1 MIKQR
6 YIIDDYSQLERSIC
20 KYNTHK
26 AFLVCGKS
34 FDTIFFGK
42 KLMNILTKYN
52 IETVR
57 FSKFSPNPLYE
68 SVCKGVE
75 AFKASGAQLI
85 MAVGGGSAI
94 DVAKCIKLYS
104 NMDKGVNYLKQE
116 IVANDIPFIAVPTT
130 AGTGSEATRYAVIYF
145 EGKKQSI
152 THDSAIPEVV
162 FFAPDSLT
170 TLPVYHKKAALLD
183 ALSHAVEAFWSVNAN
198 NESRQYSRKAIGLI
212 CANLDDYLGN
222 KAESNIKMM
231 EAANLAGK
239 AINIT
244 QTTAGHA
251 MCYKLTSVYGYAHG
265 HSAALCNGVLWP
277 YMIKCGNLS
286 NIFDGLA
293 TCFGKNS
300 AAEGAKVFIDI
311 IRKLDM
317 EIPKITSEQTLNEL
331 AESVNPV
338 RLKNNPVK
346 LDADVIKELYRKIS
360 CL

>member
-1 MIKQR
+1 MEQQ
-6 YIIDDYSQLERSIC
+6 YIVDDYVRLEKVIASFKPQKIL
-20 KYNTHK
+20 
-26 AFLVCGKS
+26 LVCGKS
-34 FDTIFFGK
+34 FDKMAFGK
-42 KLMNILTKYN
+42 KMLDILTAHDV
-52 IETVR
+52 EVVR
-57 FSKFSPNPLYE
+57 FSAFSPNPIYE
-68 SVCKGVE
+68 SVYHGVGV
-75 AFKASGAQLI
+75 FNSSGATMI
-85 MAVGGGSAI
+85 IAVGGGSAM

-104 NMDKGVNYLKQE
+104 NMDMTSNFLQQPIK
-116 IVANDIPFIAVPTT
+116 ANNIPLVAVPTT
-130 AGTGSEATRYAVIYF
+130 AGTGSEATRYAVIYY

-162 FFAPDSLT
+162 FFAPGSLT
-170 TLPVYHKKAALLD
+170 SLPVYHKKAALLD
-183 ALSHAVEAFWSVNAN
+183 ALSHAVEAFWSVNATD
-198 NESRQYSRKAIGLI
+198 ESRQFSRKAIELI
-212 CANLDDYLGN
+212 CANFSDYLEN

-251 MCYKLTSVYGYAHG
+251 MCYKLTSLYGYAHG

-277 YMIKCGNLS
+277 YMIEHGNLS
-286 NIFDGLA
+286 NIFDELA

-300 AAEGAKVFIDI
+300 AAEGAKFFIDI

>member
-34 FDTIFFGK
+34 FDKMVFGK
-42 KLMNILTKYN
+42 KLMDILAKYN

-57 FSKFSPNPLYE
+57 FSNFSPNPLYE
-68 SVCKGVE
+68 SICKGVE

-104 NMDKGVNYLKQE
+104 NMDNSVNYLTQD
-116 IVANDIPFIAVPTT
+116 IVSNDIPFIAVPTT
-130 AGTGSEATRYAVIYF
+130 AGTGSESTKYAVIYYY
-145 EGKKQSI
+145 GKKQSVNHGSI
-152 THDSAIPEVV
+152 IPSIV
-162 FFAPDSLT
+162 FFAPESLNSV
-170 TLPVYHKKAALLD
+170 PEYHKKASLLD
-183 ALSHAVEAFWSVNAN
+183 TLSHAIESFWSINATE
-198 NESRQYSRKAIGLI
+198 ESRAYSREAINI
-212 CANLDDYLGN
+212 IIRNIDDYMMRDNNL
-222 KAESNIKMM
+222 NIQMM
-231 EAANLAGK
+231 KAANLAGK

-251 MCYKLTSVYGYAHG
+251 MCYKITSIYGYAHG

-277 YMIKCGNLS
+277 YMIEYGNLS
-286 NIFDGLA
+286 NIFDELA

-300 AAEGAKVFIDI
+300 ATEGAKTFTDI
-311 IRKLDM
+311 IHKLGM

-346 LDADVIKELYRKIS
+346 LSADVIKELYRKIS
-360 CL
+360 SL

>member
-1 MIKQR
+1 MDQQ
-6 YIIDDYSQLERSIC
+6 YIFNDYESLEKVISNY
-20 KYNTHK
+20 KNNTV
-26 AFLVCGKS
+26 FLVCGAS
-34 FDTIFFGK
+34 VNVIPFTPHF
-42 KLMNILTKYN
+42 LAILEKYN
-52 IETVR
+52 INVER
-57 FSKFSPNPLYE
+57 FSNFAPNPLYE

-75 AFKASGAQLI
+75 AFIASGAQII

-116 IVANDIPFIAVPTT
+116 IVANDIPLIAVPTT

-152 THDSAIPEVV
+152 THDSVIPEVV

-183 ALSHAVEAFWSVNAN
+183 ALSHAVEAFWSVNATY
-198 NESRQYSRKAIGLI
+198 ESRQFSRKAIELI
-212 CANLDDYLGN
+212 CANFSDYLEN
-222 KAESNIKMM
+222 KAESNIKML

-251 MCYKLTSVYGYAHG
+251 MCYKLTSLYGYAHG

-286 NIFDGLA
+286 NIFNELA

-331 AESVNPV
+331 TESVNPV
-338 RLKNNPVK
+338 RLMNNPVK

>member
-1 MIKQR
+1 MEQQ
-6 YIIDDYSQLERSIC
+6 YIYDDYESLDKFIK
-20 KYNTHK
+20 KYNVNK
-26 AFLVCGKS
+26 IFLVCGKS
-34 FDTIFFGK
+34 YDRLAFATNFSAI
-42 KLMNILTKYN
+42 MEKYGIN
-52 IETVR
+52 VER
-57 FSKFSPNPLYE
+57 FSDFAPNPIYE

-75 AFKASGAQLI
+75 AFNASEAQII

-104 NMDKGVNYLKQE
+104 NMEKGINYLKQE

-130 AGTGSEATRYAVIYF
+130 AGTGSEATRYAVIYY

-170 TLPVYHKKAALLD
+170 SLPVYHKKAALLD
-183 ALSHAVEAFWSVNAN
+183 ALSHAVEAFWSVNATD
-198 NESRQYSRKAIGLI
+198 ESRQYSRKAIEII
-212 CANLDDYLGN
+212 CANLSDYIGK

-251 MCYKLTSVYGYAHG
+251 MCYKLTSLYGYAHG

-277 YMIKCGNLS
+277 YMIEHGNLC
-286 NIFDGLA
+286 NIFDDLA
-293 TCFGKNS
+293 ACFGKNS
-300 AAEGAKVFIDI
+300 AAEGAKAFIDI
-311 IRKLDM
+311 IHILEM

-346 LDADVIKELYRKIS
+346 LSADVIKELYRKIS
-360 CL
+360 SL

>member
-1 MIKQR
+1 MEQQ
-6 YIIDDYSQLERSIC
+6 YIYDDYDFLDLVIR
-20 KYNTHK
+20 KYNVNK
-26 AFLVCGKS
+26 IFLVCGKS
-34 FDTIFFGK
+34 YDSLSFATNFSSILK
-42 KLMNILTKYN
+42 KYGVCV
-52 IETVR
+52 ER
-57 FSKFSPNPLYE
+57 FSDFAPNPQYE

-75 AFKASGAQLI
+75 AFNASGAQLI
-85 MAVGGGSAI
+85 MTVGGGSAI
-94 DVAKCIKLYS
+94 DVAKCIKLYY

-130 AGTGSEATRYAVIYF
+130 AGTGSEATRYAVIYY

-170 TLPVYHKKAALLD
+170 SLPVYHKKAALLD
-183 ALSHAVEAFWSVNAN
+183 ALSHAVEAFWSVNAT
-198 NESRQYSRKAIGLI
+198 EKSREYSRKAIELI
-212 CANLDDYLGN
+212 CDNLGNYLGN
-222 KAESNIKMM
+222 KDESNIKMM
-231 EAANLAGK
+231 EAANWAGK

-251 MCYKLTSVYGYAHG
+251 MCYKLTSLYGYAHG

-277 YMIKCGNLS
+277 YMVEYGNLS
-286 NIFDGLA
+286 SIFDELA
-293 TCFGKNS
+293 ACFGKNS

>member
-1 MIKQR
+1 MEQQF
-6 YIIDDYSQLERSIC
+6 IIDDYTSLEDIIV
-20 KYNTHK
+20 KYK
-26 AFLVCGKS
+26 PQKIFLVCGKS
-34 FDTIFFGK
+34 FDGMSFGK
-42 KLMNILTKYN
+42 KLMNILAKHS
-52 IETVR
+52 IEVVR
-57 FSKFSPNPLYE
+57 FSDFSPNPVYE
-68 SVCKGVE
+68 SVYQGVQLFN
-75 AFKASGAQLI
+75 ASKASLI
-85 MAVGGGSAI
+85 VAVGGGSAM

-104 NMDKGVNYLKQE
+104 NMDMSANFLQQPIKE
-116 IVANDIPFIAVPTT
+116 NDIPLIAVPTT
-130 AGTGSEATRYAVIYF
+130 AGTGSEATRYAVIYY

-162 FFAPDSLT
+162 FFSPDSLT
-170 TLPVYHKKAALLD
+170 SLPVYHKKAALLD
-183 ALSHAVEAFWSVNAN
+183 ALSHAVEAFWSVNAT
-198 NESRQYSRKAIGLI
+198 EQGRQYSRKAIELI
-212 CANLDDYLGN
+212 CANLSDYLGN
-222 KAESNIKMM
+222 KADSNIKMM

-251 MCYKLTSVYGYAHG
+251 MCYKLTSLYGYAHG

-277 YMIKCGNLS
+277 YMIEHGNLD
-286 NIFDGLA
+286 NIFDELA
-293 TCFGKNS
+293 SCFSKNS

-346 LDADVIKELYRKIS
+346 LNADVIKELYRKIS